1 MNWRIVANGAAL
13 VVAISGV
20 AGVAGVAGPAGA
32 AEVSGA
38 TQKFVANDAKSVL
51 ATIKVENEYK
61 TGYKRSLF
69 IHWSDLDGNGCDT
82 REEVL
87 KRDSISKPQVDPYR
101 CYVVAGDWYSKYDGK
116 NLSDRGDVDIDH
128 VVALKEAWDSGAW
141 SWTESQRKAYANDLT
156 DGRSLIAVTD
166 RVNASK
172 SDKDPSNW
180 MPPLKSYWCT
190 FLGDW
195 ISVKARW
202 GLSMDQSEYGQI
214 KNLLASDCSSLTIA
228 GWSAAPVS
236 GSAPATVAP
245 STTAPSTTTSVTS
258 ATTTTAPSATVTTAT
273 TAPSTTVTTA
283 TTAPSTTVTTVTT
296 APATTTAPSATVT
309 TAPATSATAPVTT
322 VTTVPAAIGAKD
334 ISPGSYC
341 APVDGLGSY
350 KGMTYICSK
359 TNAEGSPYAGGRA
372 RWRKATN

>member
-1 MNWRIVANGAAL
+1 MKWRIATNGVAL
-13 VVAISGV
+13 VVAISSV
-20 AGVAGVAGPAGA
+20 AYVASAANSGA
-32 AEVSGA
+32 SMTVA
-38 TQKFVANDAKSVL
+38 TQKFVVNDAKSVL

-156 DGRSLIAVTD
+156 DRRTLIAVAD
-166 RVNASK
+166 RVNVSK

-180 MPPLKSYWCT
+180 MPPLRSYWCT
-190 FLGDW
+190 YLADW

-202 GLSMDQSEYGQI
+202 GLSMDQSEFGRI
-214 KNLLASDCSSLTIA
+214 KNLLTNDCSSLKID
-228 GWSAAPVS
+228 GWSAAPVLI
-236 GSAPATVAP
+236 SAP
-245 STTAPSTTTSVTS
+245 TTTTT
-258 ATTTTAPSATVTTAT
+258 TTTTAPETKSTV
-273 TAPSTTVTTA
+273 APISTSV
-283 TTAPSTTVTTVTT
+283 PH
-296 APATTTAPSATVT
+296 
-309 TAPATSATAPVTT
+309 
-322 VTTVPAAIGAKD
+322 TTVPTTANTTTPSGAKD
-334 ISPGSYC
+334 IYPGSYC
-341 APVDGLGSY
+341 APVDGLGTY
-350 KGMTYICSK
+350 KGMVYVCSK
-359 TNAEGSPYAGGRA
+359 TNAEGSPYIGGRA

>member
-1 MNWRIVANGAAL
+1 MNWRIAANGVAL
-13 VVAISGV
+13 VVAISSV
-20 AGVAGVAGPAGA
+20 AGVTGTAGASRVAGA

-38 TQKFVANDAKSVL
+38 TQKFIANDAKSVL

-61 TGYKRSLF
+61 SGYKRSLF

-141 SWTESQRKAYANDLT
+141 SWTELQRKAYANDMT
-156 DGRSLIAVTD
+156 DSRTLIAVTD
-166 RVNASK
+166 RINMSK

-190 FLGDW
+190 YLGDW

-202 GLSMDQSEYGQI
+202 GLSMDQSEYGRI
-214 KNLLASDCSSLTIA
+214 KNLLVSDCSSLTIA
-228 GWSAAPVS
+228 GWSTAPVS
-236 GSAPATVAP
+236 VSAPVTVAP
-245 STTAPSTTTSVTS
+245 STTSPSTTSPSTTTTATNVP
-258 ATTTTAPSATVTTAT
+258 ATTTTPAT
-273 TAPSTTVTTA
+273 TAATTPA
-283 TTAPSTTVTTVTT
+283 TTA
-296 APATTTAPSATVT
+296 ATTTT
-309 TAPATSATAPVTT
+309 
-322 VTTVPAAIGAKD
+322 PAAIGAKD
-334 ISPGSYC
+334 ISPGAYC
-341 APVDGLGSY
+341 APVDGLGAY
-350 KGMTYICSK
+350 KGATYVCSK

-372 RWRKATN
+372 RWRKAIN

>member
-1 MNWRIVANGAAL
+1 MNWRIAVNGAVL
-13 VVAISGV
+13 VVA
-20 AGVAGVAGPAGA
+20 
-32 AEVSGA
+32 VSGA
-38 TQKFVANDAKSVL
+38 AALNAVVADSQANEVSTKFVANDAKSVL
-51 ATIKVENEYK
+51 ASIKVENEYK

-141 SWTESQRKAYANDLT
+141 SWTESQRKAYANDMT
-156 DGRSLIAVTD
+156 DSRTLIAVTD
-166 RVNASK
+166 RVNRSK
-172 SDKDPSNW
+172 GEKDPSNW
-180 MPPLKSYWCT
+180 MPPMKSYWCT

-202 GLSMDQSEYGQI
+202 GLSMDQSEYGRV

-228 GWSAAPVS
+228 GWSTAPVS
-236 GSAPATVAP
+236 VSAPATTV
-245 STTAPSTTTSVTS
+245 TTTQTTKTTVQ
-258 ATTTTAPSATVTTAT
+258 ATTTTKVAS
-273 TAPSTTVTTA
+273 STTTVGSAVSTN
-283 TTAPSTTVTTVTT
+283 APNTT
-296 APATTTAPSATVT
+296 APAKSATETSTTSTTAAS
-309 TAPATSATAPVTT
+309 
-322 VTTVPAAIGAKD
+322 GAVGKD
-334 ISPGSYC
+334 IYPGSYC
-341 APVDGLGSY
+341 APVDALGTY
-350 KGMTYICSK
+350 KGATYVCSK

-372 RWRKATN
+372 RWRKSTN